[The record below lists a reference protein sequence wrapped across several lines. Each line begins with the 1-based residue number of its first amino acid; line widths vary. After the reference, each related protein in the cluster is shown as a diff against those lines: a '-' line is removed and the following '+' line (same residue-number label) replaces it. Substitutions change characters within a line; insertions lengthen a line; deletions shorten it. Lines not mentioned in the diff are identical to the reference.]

1 MKINISSI
9 FTNCEIINLFEMR
22 DGIVQGCLYLVNQIL
37 AEKASI

>member
-1 MKINISSI
+1 MKINICV
-9 FTNCEIINLFEMR
+9 TNCEIINLFEMR